1 MDISQREGLAAT
13 LQHRSF
19 DLTSFE
25 FRDGDGTDAFTF
37 EGVASVVDTPYSVR
51 DQFGE
56 FSETIRSGAFNKSIT
71 TPSKKAAD
79 DVFLYVNH
87 RHADVPMASR
97 NAQTLKL
104 SADPNLRAWA
114 TLDPARSDV
123 VIARSAVMRG
133 EMSQMS
139 IGFTVNKSRDQWNDD
154 YSERTIHEVNLK
166 EVSIVPIGANPHTSA
181 SMRSFDEFMDSLK
194 LMDDLTDADIER
206 AIAHF
211 NELRTVPQIN
221 PFAERDRLEREALER
236 KLAGRPGLD
245 LF

>member
-1 MDISQREGLAAT
+1 
-13 LQHRSF
+13 
-19 DLTSFE
+19 
-25 FRDGDGTDAFTF
+25 
-37 EGVASVVDTPYSVR
+37 VR

-56 FSETIRSGAFNKSIT
+56 FAETIRSGAFNKSIT

-97 NAQTLKL
+97 NAKTLKL
-104 SADPNLRAWA
+104 DADPNLRAWA

-139 IGFTVNKSRDQWNDD
+139 IGFTVNKSRDQWNDN
-154 YSERTIHEVNLK
+154 YTERTIHEVNLK

-181 SMRSFDEFMDSLK
+181 SMRSFDEFMDTLK
-194 LMDDLTDADIER
+194 TMDDLTEADIER
-206 AIAHF
+206 AIAYF
-211 NELRTVPQIN
+211 NELRTIPEIN

-236 KLAGRPGLD
+236 KLTARPGLD